1 MKQNIRQ
8 NSYFFFHISHLKHK
22 MKSRFTLIELLV
34 VIAIIAILA
43 AMLLPALNA
52 AKAKASGIAC
62 LSNLKQFGVMW
73 NMYADANKDYYLNS
87 FCSNANTARPWE
99 WQWAERLC
107 WYGIPEFGSP
117 VITGRV
123 IDSQNV
129 RTMKYLVCPAD
140 SSGGYTYNKRPTM
153 ISYAYNQGINCM
165 GVKPWTGG
173 KMDTLFTTMK
183 KRSQKNRYVSRSMV
197 LIDHWKG
204 GINANGKRNAESMV
218 NGFSSNLPHATNVG
232 RFGAHGKNANQLF
245 FDGHAAGESAV
256 TVYIDCF
263 NLYNIWDIEK
273 TADMGRLSL

>member
-1 MKQNIRQ
+1 M
-8 NSYFFFHISHLKHK
+8 LKHK
-22 MKSRFTLIELLV
+22 KTFNNSSLKSHLSCLRRLRFTLIELLV

-62 LSNLKQFGVMW
+62 LSNMKQFGVMW
-73 NMYADANKDYYLNS
+73 NMYSDANNDYYYNS
-87 FCSNANTARPWE
+87 FCSPANTARPWE

-107 WYGIPEFGSP
+107 WYGIQEFGSP

-165 GVKPWTGG
+165 GNKPWTGG
-173 KMDTLFTTMK
+173 KMDTLYTTMR
-183 KRSQKNRYVSRSMV
+183 KRSQKNPYISRSLV

-218 NGFSSNLPHATNVG
+218 NGFSSALPHATNVG

-245 FDGHAAGESAV
+245 FDGHAAGESSV
-256 TVYIDCF
+256 TVYIDCY
-263 NLYNIWDIEK
+263 NLYNIWDVVK
-273 TADMGRLSL
+273 TSDMSKMTL